1 MTEFNKRSTDPADLT
16 TSSYSPPT
24 DSGSGWT
31 RHADWP
37 RQTPERWFEPLPY
50 AQAPA
55 YGARDRRGGV
65 GAITLLLVALLAAT
79 LSSVGTLALLAAGG
93 WISLNG
99 GLAALPTGAPTATA
113 TTPTASGSPQ
123 PTLDQRTAVIA
134 AAEAV
139 SPAVVTISV
148 GTVDESDPFELP
160 ETGVGSGVIYDSAG
174 WILTNSHVVSSAT
187 SVQVVLEDG
196 RQFDGDVYGVDT
208 LTDLAIV
215 KVEGADLP
223 FAAIG
228 DSSTLRPG
236 QLAVAIGSPLGS
248 FTNSVTAGV
257 VSALGRRIVVTNPT
271 TGRPRQL
278 NNLIQTD
285 AAINPGNSGGPLVD
299 AEATVVGINTAVA
312 GGAQGIGFAIPINIA
327 KPIMTQALAGE
338 ELQRPWMGV
347 FYTPVDRNLAEAEHL
362 PIDYGALVSSPAGSD
377 EPAVIPSSPAEAAGL
392 QEGDIITAI
401 DGRRIDGTN
410 PLDDVLSKYDP
421 GDTVLL
427 SVLRSG
433 EEMGIRLTLGRR
445 PGANN

>member
-1 MTEFNKRSTDPADLT
+1 MTEFNKRPTDAADLT

-24 DSGSGWT
+24 DSGTGWT

-50 AQAPA
+50 PQPPTH
-55 YGARDRRGGV
+55 GGRERRGGV
-65 GAITLLLVALLAAT
+65 GAMTLLLVALLAAT

-93 WISLNG
+93 WLSLDG
-99 GLAALPTGAPTATA
+99 RLAAAPTTAATA
-113 TTPTASGSPQ
+113 TPSAPAASSSPLA
-123 PTLDQRTAVIA
+123 TVDQRTVVMA

-148 GTVDESDPFELP
+148 GDVDEADPFEMP
-160 ETGVGSGVIYDSAG
+160 EGVGSGVIYDQRG
-174 WILTNSHVVSSAT
+174 WILTNSHVVSTAET
-187 SVQVVLEDG
+187 VRVVLADG
-196 RQFDGDVYGVDT
+196 RSFEGDVYGVDT

-215 KVEGADLP
+215 KIEGTDLP

-228 DSSTLRPG
+228 DSATLRPG

-257 VSALGRRIVVTNPT
+257 VSALGRRIVVTDPT

-299 AEATVVGINTAVA
+299 ADATVVGINTAVA
-312 GGAQGIGFAIPINIA
+312 GDAQGIGFAIPINIA
-327 KPIMTQALAGE
+327 KPIMTQALAGQ

-347 FYTPVDRNLAEAEHL
+347 YYTPVDRNLAEAEGL
-362 PIDYGALVSSPAGSD
+362 PIDYGALIEAPPRSD
-377 EPAVIPSSPAEAAGL
+377 EPAVIDGSPAAVAGL
-392 QEGDIITAI
+392 QDGDIITAI
-401 DGRRIDGTN
+401 DGRRIDGTT
-410 PLDDVLSKYDP
+410 PLDDVLSKYEP

-445 PGANN
+445 PGNNR